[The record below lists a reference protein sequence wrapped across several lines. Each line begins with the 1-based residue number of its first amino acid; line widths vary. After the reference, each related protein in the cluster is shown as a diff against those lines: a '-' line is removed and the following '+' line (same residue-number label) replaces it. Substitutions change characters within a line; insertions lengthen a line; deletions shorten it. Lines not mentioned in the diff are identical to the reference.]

1 MAVNYFDLKEGEAM
15 ECLRIKLHQTSA
27 NYRKEETVDNKMTYP
42 LPPFSTIIGA
52 LHKACGYT
60 EYQSMNI
67 SVQGKYESM
76 HREPYTDYCF
86 LNSTMD
92 DRGILVKLLSDNIIS
107 TAYTRVASAKKSQGN
122 SFRKG
127 ITIKIENEKL
137 LKEYRDLKD
146 LGDKI
151 KTMKDEAKSK
161 INSLKSERMEISKA
175 KNNAEK
181 NSLEFKELTQ
191 KEKEL
196 KQAEKN
202 INTEIKTFEEE
213 NYTKPISKFRTLTT
227 SLKYYE
233 VLDEVDL
240 IIHIQADEK
249 TLADIENNIYNLKAL
264 GRSEDFVYVEECKR
278 VELLTELNEDSVDS
292 EYYAYLDI
300 EAVRNDKIFSRGT
313 ESQRNFVGTKYYIN
327 KNYTLENNKRIF
339 EKKKVIYISNYFID
353 ECSEDYKIYTDGEYI
368 VNLI

>member
-1 MAVNYFDLKEGEAM
+1 M

-60 EYQSMNI
+60 SYQNMDI

-92 DRGILVKLLSDNIIS
+92 DRGILVKLPGDNIIS

-127 ITIKIENEKL
+127 ITIKVENEGL

-161 INSLKSERMEISKA
+161 INSLKSERAEVSKA
-175 KNNAEK
+175 KKNVEK
-181 NSLEFKELTQ
+181 DSNEFKELTQ
-191 KEKEL
+191 REKEL
-196 KQAEKN
+196 KQAENN
-202 INTEIKTFEEE
+202 INNQIKTFEEE

-233 VLDEVDL
+233 ILDEVDL

-249 TLADIENNIYNLKAL
+249 TLTDIENNIYNLKAL

-278 VELLTELNEDSVDS
+278 VELSTELNEGYLYS
-292 EYYAYLDI
+292 ENSAYLDI
-300 EAVRNDKIFSRGT
+300 EAVRDGEISSRGT

-327 KNYTLENNKRIF
+327 KEYSFEKNKRIF
-339 EKKKVIYISNYFID
+339 KKENKKKVIYISQYSIE
-353 ECSEDYKIYTDGEYI
+353 ECSKDYKIYTDGKYI